1 MNSSETPPHI
11 EPSAIVDPG
20 AKIGSGS
27 RIWHF
32 SHVCAGAQIGLDVSL
47 GQNVFVAARAVIGDG
62 CKVQNNVSIYD
73 DVTLEQG
80 VFCGPSVVFT
90 NVINPRAGVNRK
102 AEYRPTLVRAGAT
115 LGANCTI
122 LCGITIGQFA
132 FVAAGAVVTRDVPDF
147 ALMSGVPARQTGWM
161 SAAGHKLDLPLRG
174 ETTACCPGTGE
185 RYRLSGN
192 RVFAE

>member
-1 MNSSETPPHI
+1 MNSSELPPHI
-11 EPSAIVDPG
+11 EPSAVVDPG

-32 SHVCAGAQIGLDVSL
+32 SHVCSGAQIGRDVSL
-47 GQNVFVAARAVIGDG
+47 GQNVFVAARAVIGNG

-122 LCGITIGQFA
+122 LCGITIGKFA
-132 FVAAGAVVTRDVPDF
+132 FVGAGAVVTRDVPDF
-147 ALMSGVPARQTGWM
+147 ALMTGVPARQTGWM
-161 SAAGHKLDLPLRG
+161 SAAGHKLDVPLRG
-174 ETTACCPGTGE
+174 EATARCPGTGKI
-185 RYRLSGN
+185 YRLGGD
-192 RVFAE
+192 RVFEE

>member
-11 EPSAIVDPG
+11 EPSAIVDQG

-174 ETTACCPGTGE
+174 EATARCPGTGKS
-185 RYRLSGN
+185 YRLDGD

>member
-1 MNSSETPPHI
+1 MNSSELPPHI
-11 EPSAIVDPG
+11 EPSAVVDPG

-32 SHVCAGAQIGLDVSL
+32 SHVCSGAQIGRDVSL
-47 GQNVFVAARAVIGDG
+47 GQNVFVAARAVIGNG

-122 LCGITIGQFA
+122 LCGITIGKFA
-132 FVAAGAVVTRDVPDF
+132 FVGAGAVVTRDVPDF
-147 ALMSGVPARQTGWM
+147 ALMTGVPARQTAWM
-161 SAAGHKLDLPLRG
+161 SAAGHKLDVPLRG
-174 ETTACCPGTGE
+174 EATARCPGTGKI
-185 RYRLSGN
+185 YRLGGD
-192 RVFAE
+192 RVFEE